1 MENNMKNL
9 PKPLEPIIEKPEP
22 IKLPDPVEP

>member
-9 PKPLEPIIEKPEP
+9 PKPLDPTTEKPEP

>member
-9 PKPLEPIIEKPEP
+9 PKPIDSINENPKPAN
-22 IKLPDPVEP
+22 LPNPVEP